1 MTAVG
6 GTWSPFRSAGS
17 TADRIGDGV
26 GRGCS
31 GPGRA
36 LVVRCL
42 RTRAGPGTPSAC
54 PARTV
59 NVRLSWLRGGHQKGA
74 RPKVLPGSGCRRG
87 LARQDR
93 TRGSRG
99 PGGPEPSRS
108 RATSPRLRRS
118 RVWRGTH
125 LLRAPGRRC
134 AVMRWPRSTGFLAHS
149 RSGELFAWGSRR
161 HRAPGLRTSARP
173 VRRRGTSGQ
182 AQCVASRFG
191 GDPPGRRFLD
201 AGDGRARPGADRAP
215 LRAARMRGPLFPV
228 KAVAG
233 RAAGLSGG
241 AAPACVPGGCGR
253 AVSAVWRAVP
263 AVRRC
268 SGPWC
273 PGWSRGI

>member
-6 GTWSPFRSAGS
+6 GDVLESAPVRRAHCGPE
-17 TADRIGDGV
+17 R
-26 GRGCS
+26 GRG
-31 GPGRA
+31 GERLLRPRA
-36 LVVRCL
+36 
-42 RTRAGPGTPSAC
+42 RTRRAVSEDAGRTGDAERVSC
-54 PARTV
+54 PT
-59 NVRLSWLRGGHQKGA
+59 
-74 RPKVLPGSGCRRG
+74 KVLPGSGRRRG

-149 RSGELFAWGSRR
+149 RSGELFARDSRR

-201 AGDGRARPGADRAP
+201 AGAGRARPGADRAP
-215 LRAARMRGPLFPV
+215 PRAARMRGPLFPV

-233 RAAGLSGG
+233 RAAGLACGACCPPVLGALVSGLVAG
-241 AAPACVPGGCGR
+241 DLNRLLGVCNAMPGPRRG
-253 AVSAVWRAVP
+253 W
-263 AVRRC
+263 AVR
-268 SGPWC
+268 GGGGGTPPK
-273 PGWSRGI
+273 PGFR